1 MNVVVTA
8 LGLGLILGNGLLQ
21 LQQGASQTTQAA
33 SQQASPQS
41 PSVQQIPATPIGA
54 PTNGVQIT
62 HGPVV
67 ENVTDTTAEIAW
79 STNVNSGTA
88 LHYGT
93 DPSHL
98 DQTAGMPWGG
108 FTHRV
113 LIKNL
118 KPNTTYYFK
127 AESGQAQGTGTLAQA
142 AQASFQT
149 KPAGATAR
157 SKRGKLG
164 YRWRGEPASIALPG
178 IGGVSICIGLFRQR
192 HGNCHA

>member
-1 MNVVVTA
+1 MNFMVTA
-8 LGLGLILGNGLLQ
+8 LGLGLLLGNSFILGNGLVQ
-21 LQQGASQTTQAA
+21 IHQGASQAA
-33 SQQASPQS
+33 QGPSQQASP
-41 PSVQQIPATPIGA
+41 PLPKVQQIPMSPIGA
-54 PTNGVQIT
+54 PTQGVQIT

-79 STNVNSGTA
+79 STNVNSGTS

-93 DPSHL
+93 DPTHL

-127 AESGQAQGTGTLAQA
+127 AESGQAQGTGTLAEA

-149 KPAGATAR
+149 KPAGAT
-157 SKRGKLG
+157 SQ
-164 YRWRGEPASIALPG
+164 I
-178 IGGVSICIGLFRQR
+178 Q
-192 HGNCHA
+192 

>member
-1 MNVVVTA
+1 MDSCSYSKEPA
-8 LGLGLILGNGLLQ
+8 RQLRLLRSKP
-21 LQQGASQTTQAA
+21 LLSH
-33 SQQASPQS
+33 
-41 PSVQQIPATPIGA
+41 PAFSRFLRLRSGA

-149 KPAGATAR
+149 KPAGATSQMR
-157 SKRGKLG
+157 
-164 YRWRGEPASIALPG
+164 
-178 IGGVSICIGLFRQR
+178 
-192 HGNCHA
+192 

>member
-1 MNVVVTA
+1 MNIMVTA
-8 LGLGLILGNGLLQ
+8 LGFSLVLGNGWVLGNGLLQ
-21 LQQGASQTTQAA
+21 LQHGANQAVQAA
-33 SQQASPQS
+33 PQQASPQS
-41 PSVQQIPATPIGA
+41 PTVQQIPMSPIGV

-62 HGPVV
+62 HGPIV

-93 DPSHL
+93 DPTHL

-127 AESGQAQGTGTLAQA
+127 AESGQAQGTGTLAEA

-149 KPAGATAR
+149 KPAGATA
-157 SKRGKLG
+157 KK
-164 YRWRGEPASIALPG
+164 
-178 IGGVSICIGLFRQR
+178 
-192 HGNCHA
+192 

>member
-1 MNVVVTA
+1 MHTMVAV
-8 LGLGLILGNGLLQ
+8 LGLGLVLGNGFILGNGLEQ
-21 LQQGASQTTQAA
+21 IQQGANQTAQG
-33 SQQASPQS
+33 SLPASPQS
-41 PSVQQIPATPIGA
+41 PTVQQIPVSPIGV

-93 DPSHL
+93 DPTHL

-127 AESGQAQGTGTLAQA
+127 AESGQGQGTGTLAEA

-149 KPAGATAR
+149 KPAGATAE
-157 SKRGKLG
+157 K
-164 YRWRGEPASIALPG
+164 
-178 IGGVSICIGLFRQR
+178 
-192 HGNCHA
+192 

>member
-1 MNVVVTA
+1 MNIMVTA
-8 LGLGLILGNGLLQ
+8 LGLGLILGNGFILENGLVQ
-21 LQQGASQTTQAA
+21 IQQGASQTIEA
-33 SQQASPQS
+33 SSPQASPQS
-41 PSVQQIPATPIGA
+41 PRVQQIPMSPLGA
-54 PTNGVQIT
+54 PTQGVQIT

-67 ENVTDTTAEIAW
+67 EDVTDTTAEIAW
-79 STNVNSGTA
+79 STNVNSGTS

-93 DPSHL
+93 DPTHL

-127 AESGQAQGTGTLAQA
+127 AESGQAQGTGTLAEA

-149 KPAGATAR
+149 KPAGATSQIR
-157 SKRGKLG
+157 
-164 YRWRGEPASIALPG
+164 
-178 IGGVSICIGLFRQR
+178 
-192 HGNCHA
+192 

>member
-1 MNVVVTA
+1 MNIIIAA
-8 LGLGLILGNGLLQ
+8 LGFGLIFGNGLLQ
-21 LQQGASQTTQAA
+21 LEQGASQTVQAA
-33 SQQASPQS
+33 SHQTSPQS
-41 PSVQQIPATPIGA
+41 PTVQQIPSSPIGV

-62 HGPVV
+62 HGP
-67 ENVTDTTAEIAW
+67 
-79 STNVNSGTA
+79 NVNSGTA

-93 DPSHL
+93 DPTHM

-127 AESGQAQGTGTLAQA
+127 AESGQAQGTGTLAEA

-149 KPAGATAR
+149 KPAGATSQIR
-157 SKRGKLG
+157 
-164 YRWRGEPASIALPG
+164 
-178 IGGVSICIGLFRQR
+178 
-192 HGNCHA
+192 

>member
-1 MNVVVTA
+1 MNVAITV
-8 LGLGLILGNGLLQ
+8 LGLFLGNVCLLQ
-21 LQQGASQTTQAA
+21 LPGQPMQTASPA
-33 SQQASPQS
+33 SAPQASPQR
-41 PSVQQIPATPIGA
+41 PSVQQIPVA
-54 PTNGVQIT
+54 PMGTSNNAVQIT
-62 HGPVV
+62 NGPVV

-113 LIKNL
+113 LISNL

-127 AESGQAQGTGTLAQA
+127 AESGQGQGTGTLAET

-149 KPAGATAR
+149 KPAGTT
-157 SKRGKLG
+157 SQK
-164 YRWRGEPASIALPG
+164 
-178 IGGVSICIGLFRQR
+178 
-192 HGNCHA
+192 

>member
-1 MNVVVTA
+1 
-8 LGLGLILGNGLLQ
+8 
-21 LQQGASQTTQAA
+21 
-33 SQQASPQS
+33 
-41 PSVQQIPATPIGA
+41 VQQIPMSPLGA
-54 PTNGVQIT
+54 PTQGVQIT

-79 STNVNSGTA
+79 STNVNSGTS

-93 DPSHL
+93 DPTHL

-127 AESGQAQGTGTLAQA
+127 AESGQAQGTGTLAEA

-149 KPAGATAR
+149 KPAGATSQIR
-157 SKRGKLG
+157 
-164 YRWRGEPASIALPG
+164 
-178 IGGVSICIGLFRQR
+178 
-192 HGNCHA
+192 

>member
-1 MNVVVTA
+1 MNMIVTA
-8 LGLGLILGNGLLQ
+8 FGLGLALGSGLL
-21 LQQGASQTTQAA
+21 LQTGQQAA
-33 SQQASPQS
+33 QGRGAIVACRRPRCSSC
-41 PSVQQIPATPIGA
+41 PSCRLTPHERA
-54 PTNGVQIT
+54 VQIT
-62 HGPVV
+62 QGPVV

-98 DQTAGMPWGG
+98 DLTAGMPWGG
-108 FTHRV
+108 LTHRV

-127 AESGQAQGTGTLAQA
+127 AESGQGQGTGTMAEA

-149 KPAGATAR
+149 KPAGPDAQA
-157 SKRGKLG
+157 K
-164 YRWRGEPASIALPG
+164 
-178 IGGVSICIGLFRQR
+178 
-192 HGNCHA
+192 

>member
-1 MNVVVTA
+1 MNTIA
-8 LGLGLILGNGLLQ
+8 TTLGLSLVLGTGLVQ
-21 LQQGASQTTQAA
+21 LQQGASQTDQAA

-41 PSVQQIPATPIGA
+41 PSVQQIPMSPIGA
-54 PTNGVQIT
+54 PTQGVQIT

-67 ENVTDTTAEIAW
+67 ENVTDTTVEIAW

-113 LIKNL
+113 FIKNL

-127 AESGQAQGTGTLAQA
+127 AESGQAQGTGTLAEA

-149 KPAGATAR
+149 KPAGATSQIR
-157 SKRGKLG
+157 
-164 YRWRGEPASIALPG
+164 
-178 IGGVSICIGLFRQR
+178 
-192 HGNCHA
+192 

>member
-1 MNVVVTA
+1 MNIMVAA
-8 LGLGLILGNGLLQ
+8 LGLGFLGNGLILGNGLLQ
-21 LQQGASQTTQAA
+21 LQQGASQTVQAA
-33 SQQASPQS
+33 QASPQT
-41 PSVQQIPATPIGA
+41 PSLQQIPVSPIGV

-93 DPSHL
+93 DATHL

-127 AESGQAQGTGTLAQA
+127 AESGQGQGTGSLAEA

-149 KPAGATAR
+149 KPAGPTSQIR
-157 SKRGKLG
+157 
-164 YRWRGEPASIALPG
+164 
-178 IGGVSICIGLFRQR
+178 
-192 HGNCHA
+192 